1 MTVVTPSQWL
11 ADLVRESFL
20 KDYPVT
26 VIQNGIDLSVF
37 HPAESD
43 FRKKHGI
50 PEEKFI
56 LLGVAFDWGVRKGL
70 DVFLKLAE
78 ELDPDKYQ
86 LVLVGT
92 NDAVDKQLPP
102 HIVSIHR
109 TQNQQELA
117 KIYSAADL
125 FLNPTREDN
134 FPTVNMESVAC
145 GTPVLTFR
153 TGGSPE
159 MLDETCGAVVPCDD
173 TEAFIREIQ
182 RIREERPFT
191 AAQCVRKAAS
201 YDQNRKYKEYTD
213 LYERINPSR
222 DQGN

>member
-1 MTVVTPSQWL
+1 
-11 ADLVRESFL
+11 
-20 KDYPVT
+20 
-26 VIQNGIDLSVF
+26 
-37 HPAESD
+37 
-43 FRKKHGI
+43 
-50 PEEKFI
+50 
-56 LLGVAFDWGVRKGL
+56 
-70 DVFLKLAE
+70 
-78 ELDPDKYQ
+78 
-86 LVLVGT
+86 
-92 NDAVDKQLPP
+92 
-102 HIVSIHR
+102 
-109 TQNQQELA
+109 
-117 KIYSAADL
+117 
-125 FLNPTREDN
+125 
-134 FPTVNMESVAC
+134 MESVAC